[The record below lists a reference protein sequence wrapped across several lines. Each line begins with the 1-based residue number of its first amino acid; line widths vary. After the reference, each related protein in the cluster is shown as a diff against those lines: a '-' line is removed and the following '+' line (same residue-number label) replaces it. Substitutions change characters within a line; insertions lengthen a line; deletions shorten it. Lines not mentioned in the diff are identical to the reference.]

1 MTRRLRTLVH
11 GLRIGR
17 TEVRRDWRTFKRD
30 RIRLALLAGAGL
42 FGTLYLGLMAL
53 VVQSRTA
60 ELAARVDPSLPPVVG
75 LLVTL
80 LWLSSTALFGQR
92 AAIRT
97 VDIDNPE
104 LLLTSVRPS
113 AVTIGVLVAEVVRG
127 LAFAALP
134 VGILGVGFVTGAET
148 YVPIVTIS
156 VATVLLLTSS
166 VCCGYAVGAAVAV
179 WGRRAPWKTAYV
191 AGGLGLLGAVAAAG
205 VMAELSTT
213 LELAARLPTSWYAD
227 LFVVGTPIA
236 ASPYRVVGAVLGTL
250 VVALAGG
257 SVTERFAMQLWTDD
271 VGTNEV
277 DRRSTDASERP
288 RPFTRL
294 RGRIDRPTRYVA
306 WRSVRRAKRDLTRV
320 SHLGLPL
327 LVGVWLVVDLART
340 TDGRSLL
347 PIAVGLLGS
356 WFVGG
361 CLTLNPLGDD
371 GAALPATV
379 ASPIDGRQF
388 VGGTALVSAIVG
400 LPLLVATVGAV
411 SAAMYALPIAVGLAL
426 WAGVHGSAAI
436 GIALALGMRFPRFG
450 AIRVSRRRNV
460 TPPSLSAITIYS
472 MVVLSL
478 GTLGIGAVVGP
489 QILLGDSMAVTIGW
503 AVSVLVWLSLEVGV
517 GYGCYRA
524 AVRRFD
530 RYTLE

>member
-1 MTRRLRTLVH
+1 MTRRLRTLAH
-11 GLRIGR
+11 GVRIGR
-17 TEVRRDWRTFKRD
+17 TEVRRDWRTLGRD
-30 RIRLALLAGAGL
+30 RVRLALLAGAGL
-42 FGTLYLGLMAL
+42 FGTLYLGLLAL
-53 VVQSRTA
+53 VVQHRTA
-60 ELAARVDPSLPPVVG
+60 ALAARADPSLPPVVG

-113 AVTIGVLVAEVVRG
+113 AVTIGVLLAEVLRG

-134 VGILGVGFVTGAET
+134 VGILGAGFVTGVDTAIPIAT
-148 YVPIVTIS
+148 VP
-156 VATVLLLTSS
+156 VATALFLTSS

-179 WGRRAPWKTAYV
+179 WSRRVRWKTTHV
-191 AGGLGLLGAVAAAG
+191 AGGLGLLGAIAAAG
-205 VMAELSTT
+205 AMAELSATP
-213 LELAARLPTSWYAD
+213 ELAARLPTGWYAD

-250 VVALAGG
+250 AVALAGG
-257 SVTERFAMQLWTDD
+257 AVIERFAMQLWTGD
-271 VGTNEV
+271 VGADGDT
-277 DRRSTDASERP
+277 RRSTTASERS
-288 RPFTRL
+288 RPFARL

-306 WRSVRRAKRDLTRV
+306 WRAVQRAKRDPARV

-327 LVGVWLVVDLART
+327 LVGAWLVVDLART
-340 TDGRSLL
+340 SAGRSLL

-361 CLTLNPLGDD
+361 FLTLNPLGDD
-371 GAALPATV
+371 GAALPATM

-388 VGGTALVSAIVG
+388 VRGTALVSAVVG
-400 LPLLVATVGAV
+400 VPLLVATVGAV
-411 SAAMYALPIAVGLAL
+411 ALATAALPIAIGLTL
-426 WAGVHGSAAI
+426 WIGVHGATAI

-450 AIRVSRRRNV
+450 AIRVGRRRNV
-460 TPPSLSAITIYS
+460 ASPGLSAITLYS
-472 MVVLSL
+472 VAVLSL

-489 QILLGDSMAVTIGW
+489 RLLLGDGTPATIARG
-503 AVSVLVWLSLEVGV
+503 ASVLVWLSLEGGI

-524 AVRRFD
+524 AVRQFD